1 VPPLG
6 VLMHP
11 KKLNRKDRQV
21 YGIASLPTLFEQ
33 VQQHA
38 CERPNHVAVW
48 NRLPGGQYETTSY
61 SELAK
66 AARRFAQ
73 AFADSLSEARFIPLC
88 LARSASCI
96 AAMLGAI
103 GAGKAF
109 ICVNPKMRL
118 RQVSDILEAAR
129 ASIVLVDAAGL
140 LTLRGGLT
148 EAPAITRVQWWL
160 LREPEFVAMHER
172 IAARLGAVAVVD
184 QWQANVAEPNV
195 PEPLLLPDDP
205 LRVGCCLFTSGS
217 TGKPKG
223 VLIGERDLTAR
234 ASAEAQWYQLNETDV
249 LLNILPFSFDVGL
262 NQVMSA
268 MCVGCSLVL
277 LNSWLPADILDAVS
291 ERQVT
296 GISAVPSIW
305 SDFLKATLRFD
316 TRGQH
321 ASLRY
326 ITISGGDLSREKLDR
341 LPAMLDGV
349 GIIKTYGQTE
359 TFRSAALLPP
369 EFSRKRQSVGR
380 AFVNVRVYVVRK
392 DGTLAELHEVG
403 EIVHTGMGVMLG
415 YLDGDDPQHKL
426 RPNPFFG
433 PDDDASFAV
442 FTGDQGYLDEDG
454 YLYLVGRRD
463 EMLKVSG
470 NRVYPREISD
480 QLVAIAGVAEAE
492 VVGVKLDDDDT
503 HLVAFVVRESS
514 RSLLPMMIR
523 RELALSVPSFML
535 PEQVIIL
542 PALPRTANGKPDRQ
556 ALAARAAALLPHK

>member
-1 VPPLG
+1 MP
-6 VLMHP
+6 
-11 KKLNRKDRQV
+11 
-21 YGIASLPTLFEQ
+21 GITRSRTLFEQ

-38 CERPNHVAVW
+38 RERPHHIAVW
-48 NRLPGGQYETTSY
+48 NRLPDGQYEATSY

-73 AFADSLSEARFIPLC
+73 AFADSLGEARFIPLC

-109 ICVNPKMRL
+109 ICLNPKMRL
-118 RQVSDILEAAR
+118 HQVSDILEATR
-129 ASIVLVDAAGL
+129 ASVALVDAAGL
-140 LTLRGGLT
+140 MTLRGGLT
-148 EAPAITRVQWWL
+148 EAPAVTRVRWWL
-160 LREPEFVAMHER
+160 LRGPEFGAVHGK
-172 IAARLGAVAVVD
+172 IAARLGEVAAVD
-184 QWQANVAEPNV
+184 RWQADVAEPD
-195 PEPLLLPDDP
+195 LPAPTLPPNDP

-234 ASAEAQWYQLNETDV
+234 AWAEAQWYQLHETDV

-262 NQVMSA
+262 NQVVSA
-268 MCVGCSLVL
+268 MCAGCSLVL
-277 LNSWLPADILDAVS
+277 LHSWLPADILDAVA

-305 SDFLKATLRFD
+305 SDVLKADLRFD
-316 TRGQH
+316 TRKRH
-321 ASLRY
+321 AALRY
-326 ITISGGDLSREKLDR
+326 ITISGGDLSRDKLDQ

-349 GIIKTYGQTE
+349 GIIKTYGQSE

-380 AFVNVRVYVVRK
+380 AFADVRVYVVRA
-392 DGTLAELHEVG
+392 DGTLAEPHEVG

-433 PDDDASFAV
+433 PDDEAARAV

-470 NRVYPREISD
+470 NRLYPREISD
-480 QLVAIAGVAEAE
+480 QLATIDGVAEAE
-492 VVGVKLDDDDT
+492 VVGVTLDDDET
-503 HLVAFVVRESS
+503 QLVAFVVQEPS
-514 RSLLPMMIR
+514 RVLQPMAIR
-523 RELALSVPSFML
+523 RELASRVPSFML
-535 PEQVIIL
+535 PTHVVIL
-542 PALPRTANGKPDRQ
+542 PAMPRTANGKPDRQ
-556 ALAARAAALLPHK
+556 ALAARAAATLPQQ

>member
-1 VPPLG
+1 V
-6 VLMHP
+6 H
-11 KKLNRKDRQV
+11 
-21 YGIASLPTLFEQ
+21 GIARWQTLFEQ

-38 CERPNHVAVW
+38 RQRPNHVAVW
-48 NRLPGGQYETTSY
+48 NRLPGGQYEATSY
-61 SELAK
+61 SELAE
-66 AARRFAQ
+66 AAHRFAQ
-73 AFADSLSEARFIPLC
+73 AFADNRCGARFIPLC

-109 ICVNPKMRL
+109 ICLNQKMRL

-129 ASIVLVDAAGL
+129 ASVALVDAAGL
-140 LTLRGGLT
+140 MTLRGELT
-148 EAPAITRVQWWL
+148 EAPATARVQWWL
-160 LREPEFVAMHER
+160 LRGPEFGAMHGK
-172 IAARLGAVAVVD
+172 IAARLGELAIVELWA
-184 QWQANVAEPNV
+184 ANVTEPNV

-223 VLIGERDLTAR
+223 VLISERDLTAR
-234 ASAEAQWYQLNETDV
+234 AWAEAQWYQLHETDI

-262 NQVMSA
+262 NQVLSA
-268 MCVGCSLVL
+268 MFVGCSLVL
-277 LNSWLPADILDAVS
+277 LHSWLPADILDAVS
-291 ERQVT
+291 QRQVT

-305 SDFLKATLRFD
+305 SDFLQANLRFD
-316 TRGQH
+316 SRRQH

-326 ITISGGDLSREKLDR
+326 ITVSGGDLSREMLHR

-349 GIIKTYGQTE
+349 GIIKTYGQSE
-359 TFRSAALLPP
+359 TFRSSALLPP
-369 EFSRKRQSVGR
+369 EFSHKRQSVGR
-380 AFVNVRVYVVRK
+380 AFVNVRVYIVRE
-392 DGTLAELHEVG
+392 DGTLAEPHEVG

-433 PDDDASFAV
+433 PDDEASHAV

-454 YLYLVGRRD
+454 YLYLLGRRD

-470 NRVYPREISD
+470 NRIYPREISD
-480 QLVAIAGVAEAE
+480 QLAAIDGVTEAE

-503 HLVAFVVRESS
+503 HLVAFVVPESS
-514 RSLLPMMIR
+514 RSLQPMLIR
-523 RELALSVPSFML
+523 RELALRVPSFML
-535 PEQVIIL
+535 PEHVVVL
-542 PALPRTANGKPDRQ
+542 PAMPRTANGKPDRQ
-556 ALAARAAALLPHK
+556 ALAAQAAALLPQK

>member
-1 VPPLG
+1 
-6 VLMHP
+6 MH
-11 KKLNRKDRQV
+11 
-21 YGIASLPTLFEQ
+21 GIASWPTLFEQ

-38 CERPNHVAVW
+38 RERPHHVAVW
-48 NRLPGGQYETTSY
+48 NRLPGGQYEATSY

-73 AFADSLSEARFIPLC
+73 AFADRFSEARFVPLC

-103 GAGKAF
+103 GTGKAF
-109 ICVNPKMRL
+109 ICLHEKMRL
-118 RQVSDILEAAR
+118 RQVSDILEATR

-140 LTLRGGLT
+140 MTLRGGLT

-160 LREPEFVAMHER
+160 LRGPEFGAMHGK
-172 IAARLGAVAVVD
+172 IAARLGEVAVVEP
-184 QWQANVAEPNV
+184 WEANVAEPNV
-195 PEPLLLPDDP
+195 PEPLLLPNDP

-217 TGKPKG
+217 TGQSKG

-234 ASAEAQWYQLNETDV
+234 AWAEAQWYQLSEQDI

-262 NQVMSA
+262 NQVLSA
-268 MCVGCSLVL
+268 LFVGCSLVL
-277 LNSWLPADILDAVS
+277 LHSWLPADILEAVS
-291 ERQVT
+291 KRQVT

-305 SDFLKATLRFD
+305 SDFLKANLRFD
-316 TRGQH
+316 THGQH

-349 GIIKTYGQTE
+349 GIIKTYGQSE

-369 EFSRKRQSVGR
+369 EFARKRQSVGR
-380 AFVNVRVYVVRK
+380 AFVNVRVYVVRE
-392 DGTLAELHEVG
+392 DGTLAAPHEVG
-403 EIVHTGMGVMLG
+403 EIVHTGLGVMLD
-415 YLDGDDPQHKL
+415 YLDGDDPQRKR

-433 PDDDASFAV
+433 PDDDAAYAV
-442 FTGDQGYLDEDG
+442 FTGDQGYLDEDR
-454 YLYLVGRRD
+454 YLYLLGRRD

-470 NRVYPREISD
+470 NRLYPREISD
-480 QLVAIAGVAEAE
+480 QLAAIDGVAEAE
-492 VVGVKLDDDDT
+492 VVGVKLDDDGT
-503 HLVAFVVRESS
+503 HLVAFVVPESS
-514 RSLLPMMIR
+514 SALQPMMIR
-523 RELALSVPSFML
+523 RALALRVPSFML
-535 PEQVIIL
+535 PEQVVIL

-556 ALAARAAALLPHK
+556 ALAARAAALYPHK